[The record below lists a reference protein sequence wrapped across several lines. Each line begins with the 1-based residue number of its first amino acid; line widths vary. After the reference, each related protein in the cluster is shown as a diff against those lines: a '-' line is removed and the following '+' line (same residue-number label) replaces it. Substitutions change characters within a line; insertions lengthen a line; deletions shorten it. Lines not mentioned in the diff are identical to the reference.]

1 MRAIGA
7 PGASV
12 RYRSVV
18 LVRGFGHAVPALGP
32 IASASLRSLVLIAVA
47 MLLILVLLP
56 AALGAAGIPVG
67 EGGLRIAL
75 LAS

>member
-12 RYRSVV
+12 RNRSVV
-18 LVRGFGHAVPALGP
+18 LVRGLARAGPALGS
-32 IASASLRSLVLIAVA
+32 IASASLRGLVLIAVA

-56 AALGAAGIPVG
+56 AALGAAGTQGPSAV
-67 EGGLRIAL
+67 
-75 LAS
+75 